1 MLIETLLILLT
12 TITPYNHTAVSPLTT
27 DKSRDQVIE
36 VHKSELTPMLRGGW
50 DGN

>member
-12 TITPYNHTAVSPLTT
+12 AVVPYNHTTTSPVPT
-27 DKSRDQVIE
+27 DKGKEQVIE
-36 VHKSELTPMLRGGW
+36 AHQSELTPMLRGGW